1 MKHLFQS
8 SFGLQFELDEVVSEL
23 LRFMKTDAE
32 SSYKIIIGSDS
43 ALLRNNEADFVMAV
57 VIHRV
62 GRGGR
67 YFWRRIH
74 LEKFFT
80 LRDRIVREVV
90 LSLDLAKLVLEK
102 LQEAQKAGDAA
113 LPQWT
118 FEIHADVGERGD
130 TRAVIQEVVGMIR
143 AHNFEARIKPESFA
157 ASNVADRYV

>member
-1 MKHLFQS
+1 MEHRFHS
-8 SFGLQFELDEVVSEL
+8 SVGLELGVDQVVEEL
-23 LRFMKTDAE
+23 LGFMRADNE
-32 SSYKIIIGSDS
+32 CQYKVIIGTDS

-57 VIHRV
+57 VIHRI

-80 LRDRIVREVV
+80 LRDRMIREVL
-90 LSLDLAKLVLEK
+90 LSLDLAKLVLAR
-102 LQEAQKAGDAA
+102 LQAEQKSSPDT